1 MTIFRLFKSKRALFD
16 AVIAERSP
24 LAQISK
30 QIAFDASSGIDT
42 LLFQN
47 AKMVLGVLKAN
58 RHMLMVMF
66 GDAWRQQATK
76 KVIKDSVIAKGI
88 ELCARFMKVQM
99 DAGHIRQMDPVIAAR
114 ALMGMVQAYFL
125 SKDLLEGDR
134 SDSEDEDRILRGF
147 VSIFLEGMRVERV
160 EA

>member
-1 MTIFRLFKSKRALFD
+1 
-16 AVIAERSP
+16 
-24 LAQISK
+24 
-30 QIAFDASSGIDT
+30 
-42 LLFQN
+42 
-47 AKMVLGVLKAN
+47 
-58 RHMLMVMF
+58 
-66 GDAWRQQATK
+66 
-76 KVIKDSVIAKGI
+76 
-88 ELCARFMKVQM
+88 QM

-134 SDSEDEDRILRGF
+134 SNSGDEDRILRGF